1 MLPKM
6 QWISACIDLATVPLI
21 SYIKESNFKYFP
33 GMDQYV
39 QIMI

>member
-1 MLPKM
+1 M
-6 QWISACIDLATVPLI
+6 QWIRACIDLAIILLI
-21 SYIKESNFKYFP
+21 SYIKESNFKYFS